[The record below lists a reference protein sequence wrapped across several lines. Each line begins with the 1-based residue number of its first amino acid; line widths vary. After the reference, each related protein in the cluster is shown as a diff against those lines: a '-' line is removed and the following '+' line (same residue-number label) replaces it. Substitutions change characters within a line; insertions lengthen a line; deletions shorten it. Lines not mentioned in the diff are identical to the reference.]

1 MGDDSPF
8 LEVLNEIKNVVWGGV
23 TGCTKHITFSRMEEE
38 PRMESRNP
46 VEEIYCNSRAR
57 TSLKVVEFTSRVS
70 EAPSVAE

>member
-8 LEVLNEIKNVVWGGV
+8 LEALNEIKNVGGV